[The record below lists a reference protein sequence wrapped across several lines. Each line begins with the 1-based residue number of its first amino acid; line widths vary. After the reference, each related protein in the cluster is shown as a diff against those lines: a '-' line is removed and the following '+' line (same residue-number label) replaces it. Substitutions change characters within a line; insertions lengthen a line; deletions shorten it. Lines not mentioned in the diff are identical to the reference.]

1 MDKQVSKSPDS
12 TNDALFSGLG
22 LMVASMRTILT
33 AGIWIG
39 LAAVAIF
46 WIANGFGPSDEA
58 SKTAVKTQT
67 IAPKQV
73 AEVKSP
79 AKQTDAPAAAKPQA
93 VAAKPPAAAAP
104 AKTAAPESPVAPSA
118 TADNAPAPKAAPP
131 AKPTPVASKS
141 ASRKNAGAG
150 ALCDGK
156 TNATLDTPLNC
167 FAPPPALDAGPS
179 GQFACPAPSAGWL
192 KPGIMGIT
200 TGYREAAGAGASR
213 KWEDAQSVRH
223 KIFCELQK
231 SKTPLALSAGTYRLR
246 FDVTSA
252 GQHLDLEFDHRV
264 WAAAD
269 AKQGVSAELP
279 DLITL
284 GGVSEIRRRYWTR
297 TRWTA
302 LMDDGVIEVASQS
315 AVSPDLALGRVGN
328 IAANNP
334 IITDEADLEL
344 VYKPCQKV
352 VMRQAQVA
360 WLRNEFNLRSEE
372 KSEQYLDDNFAGIQ
386 TLSPGKV
393 FCLAEVVFKGAY
405 KDKWSE
411 HLRISLREGICTDPA
426 EDIVFDGRTTV
437 HEIEWNGL
445 WHDKHEWLFLSRN
458 TMIDQ
463 LQNYFPEPATPRLDV
478 QHNPVRHYYWSDF
491 ETKSG
496 KRVSKADRVK
506 PTLVKSWEDWRVN
519 HKCSGHACR
528 CPVHKDEVF
537 VELDVS
543 YKPTSTL
550 LMTRGVDL
558 NECWEWKTSRQ
569 MGKSLTNF
577 QERYSPLGGS
587 STNPLASTLR

>member
-1 MDKQVSKSPDS
+1 MDKQVSKSTESD
-12 TNDALFSGLG
+12 TALFSGLG
-22 LMVASMRTILT
+22 LMVASLRTILT

-39 LAAVAIF
+39 LAAVALF
-46 WIANGFGPSDEA
+46 WMASSFGPSDA
-58 SKTAVKTQT
+58 GPKTA
-67 IAPKQV
+67 A
-73 AEVKSP
+73 KSP
-79 AKQTDAPAAAKPQA
+79 PPVVKKQIAEAKPMATQTDAPA
-93 VAAKPPAAAAP
+93 KPPAPKADAAP
-104 AKTAAPESPVAPSA
+104 AKPPVPPASTP
-118 TADNAPAPKAAPP
+118 APATSASAPAAKAPPP
-131 AKPTPVASKS
+131 AKPASVASK
-141 ASRKNAGAG
+141 AGGKTG
-150 ALCDGK
+150 ALCNGK
-156 TNATLDTPLNC
+156 TTALLETPLNC

-179 GQFACPAPSAGWL
+179 GPFSCPPPEAGWL

-200 TGYREAAGAGASR
+200 TGYREPEASGTAR
-213 KWEDAQSVRH
+213 KWENAQSVRH

-231 SKTPLALSAGTYRLR
+231 SKAPLALSAGTYRLR

-264 WAAAD
+264 WATDD
-269 AKQGVSAELP
+269 AKRGVSAKLP

-284 GGVSEIRRRYWTR
+284 GGISEIRRRYWTR
-297 TRWTA
+297 THWTA
-302 LMDDGVIEVASQS
+302 LMDRGVIEKASQS
-315 AVSPDLALGRVGN
+315 SVSAEIALGRIGN

-352 VMRQAQVA
+352 TMRQAQVA
-360 WLRNEFNLRSEE
+360 WLRTEFDLRPEQ
-372 KSEQYLDDNFAGIQ
+372 KSEQYLEDNFAGIQ
-386 TLSPGKV
+386 SLAPDKV

-411 HLRISLREGICTDPA
+411 HLRISLREGICTDPDD
-426 EDIVFDGRTTV
+426 DIAFDGQTTV

-445 WHDKHEWLFLSRN
+445 WQDKHEWLFLSRN

-463 LQNYFPEPATPRLDV
+463 LQSYFPEPATPRLDV
-478 QHNPVRHYYWSDF
+478 QQNAVRHYYWSDF
-491 ETKSG
+491 ETKTG
-496 KRVSKADRVK
+496 KRISKADRVK
-506 PTLVKSWEDWRVN
+506 PTLVKSWEDWRVD
-519 HKCSGHACR
+519 HKCSGNACR